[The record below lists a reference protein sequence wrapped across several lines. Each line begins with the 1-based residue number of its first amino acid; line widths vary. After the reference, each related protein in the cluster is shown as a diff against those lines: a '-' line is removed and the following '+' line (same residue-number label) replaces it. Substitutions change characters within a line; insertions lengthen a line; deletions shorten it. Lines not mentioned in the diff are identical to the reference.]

1 MNKRNIVWL
10 GVIVVVGVICAV
22 AFSLVWGL
30 VAAGATLVISETVE
44 RAVRKRRRA
53 LRGDSASPSFKDAIT
68 TRRRSR

>member
-1 MNKRNIVWL
+1 MNKRNVVWL
-10 GVIVVVGVICAV
+10 GVIVAAGVIAAV

-30 VAAGATLVISETVE
+30 VAAGATLVTSETVE

-53 LRGDSASPSFKDAIT
+53 RRGDTASPSFRHAIA